1 MRPLVLVAAGGL
13 AREVVE
19 AVRAAQPG
27 RDLRVVDDD
36 PARRGDALHGAPVVG
51 GTETVAA
58 LGDVEVVVCA
68 GHGAVRRR
76 LVDRLLASGVD
87 RRQFATVVHPAVS
100 VPVNCRIGAGSVLL
114 AGVVL
119 TSDVVVG
126 EHVVVMPN
134 VTLTH
139 DVVVDDY
146 ATLCAGVSLGG
157 GVRVGPAAYLGMN
170 AAVRQGLRVGAGATL
185 GMAAALTKDLPA
197 GETWTGVPARNTTAT
212 MRQAS

>member
-1 MRPLVLVAAGGL
+1 MLVAASGL

-19 AVRAAQPG
+19 AVRAAEPE
-27 RDLRVVDDD
+27 RDLRVLDDD
-36 PARRGDALHGAPVVG
+36 PARCGDALHGAPVVG
-51 GTETVAA
+51 GTAA
-58 LGDVEVVVCA
+58 AGTLGDVELVVCA
-68 GHGAVRRR
+68 GHGGVRRR
-76 LVDRLLASGVD
+76 LVDRLLAAGIE

-100 VPVNCRIGAGSVLL
+100 VPANCRIGAGSVLL

-126 EHVVVMPN
+126 DHVVAMPH

-139 DVVVDDY
+139 DVVVDDF

-157 GVRVGPAAYLGMN
+157 GVRVGAAAYLGMN
-170 AAVRQGLRVGAGATL
+170 ASVRQGLRVGAGSTL

-197 GETWTGVPARNTTAT
+197 GETWTGVPARPTTAT